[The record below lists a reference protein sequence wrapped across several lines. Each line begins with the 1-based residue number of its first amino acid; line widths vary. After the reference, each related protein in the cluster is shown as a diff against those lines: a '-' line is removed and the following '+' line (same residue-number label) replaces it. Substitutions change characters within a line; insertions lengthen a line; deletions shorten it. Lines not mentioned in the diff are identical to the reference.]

1 MARNAYLA
9 RLKSVPLFADLDDH
23 ELDLVDRSV
32 TEVNVRAGH
41 VLMQEGQTAHEMVVV
56 VDGSLDVVRGGEHV
70 ATLGPGDFAGEMA
83 LLAHSH
89 RHATVTATADS
100 KLLVIEGREFL
111 SVVTDAPHLAVKML
125 PIVAQRVVENTE
137 NYTH

>member
-1 MARNAYLA
+1 MPRNAHLSK
-9 RLKSVPLFADLDDH
+9 LKSVPLFADLDDH

-32 TEVNVRAGH
+32 TEVNVHAGH
-41 VLMQEGQTAHEMVVV
+41 VLMQEGHSAHEMVVV
-56 VDGSLDVVRGGEHV
+56 IEGSLEVTRAGERI
-70 ATLGPGDFAGEMA
+70 AALGPGDFAGEMA
-83 LLAHSH
+83 LLSHSN
-89 RHATVTATADS
+89 RHATVKATTES

-125 PIVAQRVVENTE
+125 PIVAQRVVENSE